1 MKLSRK
7 QKTIRNFLL
16 AALLLF
22 FWWVLTGMHAFTAG
36 QALKWEAQQ
45 RGLKE
50 TPQILY
56 RSPKEGYTRRVLFA
70 ADGQVGFAQTE
81 QAFLQ
86 AAAGIYKIAPQERTV
101 IFGTERLDTVYL
113 LVYTQVPN
121 AARAECT
128 VTLRGIVNNNK
139 IHDAIYSMTAEA
151 NENGVFAFTMER
163 KGMPGEET
171 VFWDFAN
178 FLRDGRGDW
187 DSRHTV
193 ALTFY
198 DSTGNVLETYEKTF
212 ERT

>member
-22 FWWVLTGMHAFTAG
+22 SWWVLTGMHPFTG
-36 QALKWEAQQ
+36 NQALKWEARQ

-50 TPQILY
+50 TPQIIY
-56 RSPKEGYTRRVLFA
+56 RSPKENYGRRVLFT
-70 ADGQVGFAQTE
+70 ADGQVGFARTE
-81 QAFLQ
+81 QAFVQ
-86 AAAGIYKIAPQERTV
+86 AAAGIYKLAPQERTM
-101 IFGTERLDTVYL
+101 IFGTERLDTLYL
-113 LVYTQVPN
+113 LVYTQVPG
-121 AARAECT
+121 AARAECA
-128 VTLRGIVNNNK
+128 VTLCGIVNQNK
-139 IHDAIYSMTAEA
+139 IHDETYTMTADG

-163 KGMPGEET
+163 KGMPGEDT

-198 DSTGNVLETYEKTF
+198 DSTGNVLETYEKVF
-212 ERT
+212 ER